1 MGLGKTFRMAG
12 LLFLLLSY
20 APVASAL
27 WSGPNEFVSGGWGT
41 GDQNFGFNSGEIKD
55 QFPQNILILSDGK
68 IIIEDWVNNR
78 LKIYSASGTY
88 LNSISQLG
96 LRLFGFDFDRIVS
109 FAWDNT
115 IKNERIGVFSLS
127 QATWLWVDKSKVID
141 SEKAVVAV
149 ANNNIYIWDGKSSGY
164 KYSPTGQLL
173 QTYTNR
179 PLELG
184 TIKELKLAPGQYKV
198 TVKYPDKEW
207 VTIGKGACPQY
218 VRDTNGNLYCVGDI
232 GVIRYDDKGNEI
244 ASLMMPK
251 KKIEEIPA
259 KDPGVEPMIKVI
271 EEYGSPVVAPN
282 GDVYTWK
289 RTPDKYYIIKWTWQ

>member
-1 MGLGKTFRMAG
+1 MKKLMTI
-12 LLFLLLSY
+12 FLTMWFILSPFSVVY
-20 APVASAL
+20 GV
-27 WSGPNEFVSGGWGT
+27 WQGPIEVVSGIWGNELGQFGIEH
-41 GDQNFGFNSGEIKD
+41 GDNID
-55 QFPQNILILSDGK
+55 QFPHSFGISNSEK
-68 IIIEDWVNNR
+68 IVIADFISEVLHIFNNNGTFLR
-78 LKIYSASGTY
+78 DIKRPIQRRGWPSSVKVGNECAVVSYTDITHTFDIPSGDLVGSA
-88 LNSISQLG
+88 N
-96 LRLFGFDFDRIVS
+96 
-109 FAWDNT
+109 
-115 IKNERIGVFSLS
+115 IGVSYVSSDCTKLYS
-127 QATWLWVDKSKVID
+127 YTGEKTWKV
-141 SEKAVVAV
+141 
-149 ANNNIYIWDGKSSGY
+149 
-164 KYSPTGQLL
+164 YSPTGQLL
-173 QTYTNR
+173 QTYASR

-184 TIKELKLAPGQYKV
+184 VIKELKLAPGQYKV

-289 RTPDKYYIIKWTWQ
+289 RTPDKYYVIKWTWQP